1 MKNDNKKNSL
11 THTIYNQTQNHQHRK
26 LYDHNKYNKND
37 DEYSETQVFISIPN
51 SPIDTNFHESFPKE
65 QVIINQKSENG
76 KNESFLQKNFNQP
89 IQNTKNHFEK
99 ENEEN
104 RERKYLSANLKLI
117 NNFVDGGTE
126 QVSKLDRKY
135 SIVIREE
142 VEDVCVICLNNFD
155 DYPHFQV
162 HLLDQEL
169 NKEKNIHKAHNSQWH
184 RECIFEWIDSKKKKG
199 IYCPLCQQILKDPR
213 IKANHTTALQ
223 NHNAHKVN
231 TKLWKFIYSILTSF
245 IMVLIIY
252 MLKLLLQ

>member
-142 VEDVCVICLNNFD
+142 VEDVCVICLHNFD

-184 RECIFEWIDSKKKKG
+184 EECIVQWIKVNSK
-199 IYCPLCQQILKDPR
+199 CPLCHEILKDPR
-213 IKANHTTALQ
+213 VQENNTTAVQIVPNNDDMMYWKEYFL
-223 NHNAHKVN
+223 VN
-231 TKLWKFIYSILTSF
+231 FLMAAILITLIVSF
-245 IMVLIIY
+245 PNVG
-252 MLKLLLQ
+252 Q